1 METKN
6 NGYKIYKMALDL
18 LNEKKSTIFEC
29 EENINEVISS
39 PESFLLK
46 QITKTINYDIQ
57 KIDAFKKSN

>member
-46 QITKTINYDIQ
+46 QITKTINCDIQ